1 MSNLLKQLSPSFSVN
16 FRVTPKIAINGNIAR
31 YHQLP
36 SYTILGYRDAQGVLI
51 NKANDLKYIQ
61 ADHIVLGAEYLTEIS
76 SRFTVE
82 GFYKKYNYYPFSTKD
97 SLCLA
102 NVGSD
107 FGIVGNEAVRSIS
120 MGRSYGFELLYQQK
134 LFKGFYAVIAY
145 TFVKSEFQDKNL
157 NYVPT
162 AWDSR
167 NIVSLTGGK
176 RFNKGWEIGMRWLF
190 SGGSPYTPYDVDNS
204 SLKQNWDIN
213 GIGLLDYNKLNTLRE
228 SNYHQLNVRV
238 DKKLFLDKFNLNFY
252 LDIQN
257 AYAQKTILAPTLI
270 VVTDASGA
278 PVTDPNYPTRY
289 LTKYIENASGIV
301 QPTIGI
307 IIEFAAKRKVN

>member
-1 MSNLLKQLSPSFSVN
+1 
-16 FRVTPKIAINGNIAR
+16 
-31 YHQLP
+31 
-36 SYTILGYRDAQGVLI
+36 
-51 NKANDLKYIQ
+51 
-61 ADHIVLGAEYLTEIS
+61 
-76 SRFTVE
+76 
-82 GFYKKYNYYPFSTKD
+82 
-97 SLCLA
+97 
-102 NVGSD
+102 
-107 FGIVGNEAVRSIS
+107 

-176 RFNKGWEIGMRWLF
+176 RFKKGWEIGMRWLF
-190 SGGSPYTPYDVDNS
+190 SGGSPYTPYDVENS

-228 SNYHQLNVRV
+228 TNYHQLNVRV
-238 DKKLFLDKFNLNFY
+238 DKKMFLDKFNLNFY

-257 AYAQKTILAPTLI
+257 AYARKTILAPTLL
-270 VVTDASGA
+270 VVTDATGA
-278 PVTDPNYPTRY
+278 PVTDPNDPTRY